1 MENIA
6 AKSQEDGRKVTC
18 YDLDCIYVK
27 NSLSQK
33 HNQLISFLDTDDHY
47 ILFLGSLLFFL
58 STLNVN
64 TSSRSLMQFPLFE
77 GPSPTTTD
85 DSSSLFM
92 YIKEFP
98 KCDIFK
104 GDFVIP
110 KIRQFPL
117 VESSVSLL
125 STQNH
130 KMHSYLASL

>member
-6 AKSQEDGRKVTC
+6 AKSQEDGRKMTC
-18 YDLDCIYVK
+18 YDLYCIYVK

-92 YIKEFP
+92 YNP
-98 KCDIFK
+98 KT
-104 GDFVIP
+104 P
-110 KIRQFPL
+110 Y
-117 VESSVSLL
+117 EHVSEG
-125 STQNH
+125 
-130 KMHSYLASL
+130 K

>member
-77 GPSPTTTD
+77 GPSPTIND
-85 DSSSLFM
+85 GSSLFM

-117 VESSVSLL
+117 VESSVSLF
-125 STQNH
+125 STQN
-130 KMHSYLASL
+130 

>member
-77 GPSPTTTD
+77 GPSPTTNGCC
-85 DSSSLFM
+85 SFFM

-98 KCDIFK
+98 ICDIFK
-104 GDFVIP
+104 SDFIIP

-117 VESSVSLL
+117 VESSVLL
-125 STQNH
+125 FSTQNY
-130 KMHSYLASL
+130 KIHSYLASL